1 MRERRI
7 RALLLTV
14 LLILPIGTSCRKEST
29 TGPGK
34 ALEATDL
41 LPKDDD
47 IQGWKGSGEARTA
60 SNYDELYAHIDGAGV
75 LYIDHGFEFYAGQLY
90 NDPKGVEL
98 EVAIYDQGS
107 AEDARALYE
116 DPLMV
121 PSLSNDLPSLGE
133 EGRVDEG
140 GLFHYGVEFI
150 RDRFF
155 VRVTIQDK
163 SDDGLNTAMLFA
175 LQIDQD
181 IQ

>member
-1 MRERRI
+1 MRERRVSV
-7 RALLLTV
+7 LLLTV
-14 LLILPIGTSCRKEST
+14 LLILPVGMSCEKKSTS
-29 TGPGK
+29 GPGK

-47 IQGWKGSGEARTA
+47 IQGWKGSGEVRTA
-60 SNYDELYAHIDGAGV
+60 SNYDELYGYIDGAGV
-75 LYIDHGFEFYAGQLY
+75 IYIDYGFEFYAGQLY
-90 NDPKGVEL
+90 NDPNGLEL

-107 AEDARALYE
+107 AENARALYE

-121 PSLSNDLPSLGE
+121 PSLGNDMPNLGE
-133 EGRVDEG
+133 EARVDEG

-150 RDRFF
+150 EDRFF

-175 LQIDQD
+175 LHITQE